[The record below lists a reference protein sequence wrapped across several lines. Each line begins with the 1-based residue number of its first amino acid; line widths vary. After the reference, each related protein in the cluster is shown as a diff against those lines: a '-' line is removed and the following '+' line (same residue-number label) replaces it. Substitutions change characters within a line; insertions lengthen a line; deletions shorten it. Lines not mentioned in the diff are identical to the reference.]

1 MHDDMSKRDSIPV
14 RDKRTRF
21 DLDLF
26 VLALVRRGV
35 NTPYRL
41 LSAAGISQGASMPAL
56 NRLESAGYVRR
67 EKPGSRGRME
77 FTVTAAGRRYLQ
89 AGWRPLLE
97 SPISGDIETT
107 LRAASL
113 ALMSGADKKIVTAYL
128 TSAGNAKAADSK
140 NRRAEAKQAKAALG
154 DELDAG
160 LYSWML
166 AMQATTRLAAEAKLL
181 RQLAIALDQSS

>member
-1 MHDDMSKRDSIPV
+1 MSKKDSIPV
-14 RDKRTRF
+14 RDMRTRL
-21 DLDLF
+21 DLELF

-41 LSAAGISQGASMPAL
+41 LSAGISQGASMPAL
-56 NRLESAGYVRR
+56 NRLESAGYVHR

-89 AGWRPLLE
+89 AGWQPLLE

-113 ALMSGADKKIVTAYL
+113 ALLSGADEKIVTAYL
-128 TSAGNAKAADSK
+128 TSAAKAKAADSK
-140 NRRAEAKQAKAALG
+140 NRKAEAKQAKAALD
-154 DELDAG
+154 DEPEAG
-160 LYSWML
+160 LYTWML

-181 RQLAIALDQSS
+181 RQLATALTKRS